1 MLDNI
6 DELIELNL
14 KLLYDSP
21 NKYMWRIDFRNEKRQ
36 KIQDSLRFAKI
47 LDKKGL
53 IDLEPSKMY
62 RCELSEF
69 GNKIVI
75 SGGWIKHLEMERED
89 RIKRTNKTL
98 TIIAENYIG
107 GNNYGTQS
115 SKSFSKSPIRNN
127 TTANPKADVKA
138 NSIMLKFW
146 KLISENKLVSSL
158 LVVIILWV
166 NKRYFNI
173 NFKNCFRLKNIAD
186 TKPKYKQK
194 NRMHD
199 SYNGFEQLA

>member
-1 MLDNI
+1 MLDNL

-21 NKYMWRIDFRNEKRQ
+21 NKYMWRIDFKNEKRQ

-53 IDLEPSKMY
+53 IDLESGKMY
-62 RCELSEF
+62 RCELTEF

-75 SGGWIKHLEMERED
+75 SGGWIKHLEMEKES
-89 RIKRTNKTL
+89 RINEINKTS

-107 GNNYGTQS
+107 GDNYGIQS
-115 SKSFSKSPIRNN
+115 SKNFSKSPITNN
-127 TTANPKADVKA
+127 TTANPNNELKT
-138 NSIMLKFW
+138 NSIILKFW

-158 LVVIILWV
+158 LVVIILWII
-166 NKRYFNI
+166 KEIFGI
-173 NFKNCFRLKNIAD
+173 DLKI
-186 TKPKYKQK
+186 
-194 NRMHD
+194 
-199 SYNGFEQLA
+199 